1 MENLSDNSDEKPS
14 SDTMSESATVLDLTS
29 FQLHDLDSVELPPS
43 LTELD
48 LTTNRLSALDPR
60 IGQLP
65 NLKKLSLRQ
74 NLITDAAVEP
84 LSSWQLISHLEG
96 IKFDVVKEV
105 ICKMRWGRAIGP
117 DEIPVE
123 FWKTQKKDG
132 MLFFLS
138 YVLFVLSRFLLVHRE
153 LVLRDN
159 QLKKIPDVVIFKKLL
174 VYDVSFNEISSLS
187 GLSKVSST
195 LRELYVSKNEV
206 TKMEEIEHF
215 HELQILELGS
225 NRLRIMEL
233 LENLKN
239 LQELWL
245 GRNRI
250 RTVNL
255 CGLKCIKKISL
266 QSNRLTSMIGF
277 QECVALEELYL
288 SHNGIVKM
296 EGLST
301 LVNLRVLDV
310 SANKLTEIN
319 DIENLTKLEDLWLND
334 NNIASLEGLEEAV
347 TGTRE
352 KLTTI
357 YLERNPC
364 DASLSNGKSSKMWIL
379 SIGAKI
385 MEATLGCLLDEFEAQ
400 HFRKK
405 HFARAEINKA
415 QSPNYVSTLRQI
427 FPNIEQIDSEVYA

>member
-1 MENLSDNSDEKPS
+1 
-14 SDTMSESATVLDLTS
+14 MSEEASPTLLDLTS
-29 FQLHDLDSVELPPS
+29 YQLHDLESVELPLS

-60 IGQLP
+60 IPQLP
-65 NLKKLSLRQ
+65 NLKKLSFRQ
-74 NLITDAAVEP
+74 NLITDAAIEP
-84 LSSWQLISHLEG
+84 LSSSHLISHLE
-96 IKFDVVKEV
+96 
-105 ICKMRWGRAIGP
+105 
-117 DEIPVE
+117 
-123 FWKTQKKDG
+123 
-132 MLFFLS
+132 
-138 YVLFVLSRFLLVHRE
+138 E

-159 QLKKIPDVVIFKKLL
+159 KLKKIPDVAIFKKLL
-174 VYDVSFNEISSLS
+174 VLDVSFNEISSLN

-195 LRELYVSKNEV
+195 LRELYVSKNDV

-225 NRLRIMEL
+225 NRLRVMEL
-233 LENLKN
+233 LENMKN

-250 RTVNL
+250 RAVNL

-266 QSNRLTSMIGF
+266 QSNRLTSMNGF
-277 QECVALEELYL
+277 QGCVALEELYL
-288 SHNGIVKM
+288 SHNGIAKM
-296 EGLST
+296 DGLST

-334 NNIASLEGLEEAV
+334 NNIASLEGLAKAIA
-347 TGTRE
+347 GARE

-364 DASLSNGKSSKMWIL
+364 
-379 SIGAKI
+379 
-385 MEATLGCLLDEFEAQ
+385 
-400 HFRKK
+400 
-405 HFARAEINKA
+405 A
-415 QSPNYVSTLRQI
+415 QSPNYTSTLRHI